1 MCKIFAHIGKF
12 SIFSLLNLAITRK
25 KCKICKLIG
34 AQLSRN
40 PIFIHPRK
48 LSPAVMMKPR
58 TNGQIPVALQKKD
71 RKSLILKQV
80 NIHTRLMYHDLVT
93 LIDVSEETIR
103 RDVNELAEEGQL
115 IRIKGGA
122 MSAAYHYG
130 HEAKTY
136 AQSNKLVIAEK
147 TLTLLRDDIIVLIG
161 GGTTVREFIKKIPLT
176 LRATFITVN
185 VLTAVELLDKPMI
198 KTIMIGGQ
206 VSTYS
211 QMTVS
216 GEVFEY
222 LAGIRADLCLM
233 GTNALD
239 GSAGLTESDWE
250 TIQVKKAMI
259 KAAEKVAIIA
269 ISEKLNSSM
278 QMKIADIDEIDYL
291 ITELPPDSP
300 ELQSCRS
307 KNLTIL

>member
-1 MCKIFAHIGKF
+1 MFYLYPSKKASFAAMF
-12 SIFSLLNLAITRK
+12 
-25 KCKICKLIG
+25 
-34 AQLSRN
+34 
-40 PIFIHPRK
+40 
-48 LSPAVMMKPR
+48 KPKP
-58 TNGQIPVALQKKD
+58 NSSMPVALQKKD

-80 NIHTRLMYHDLVT
+80 NIHTRLMYNDLVN
-93 LIDVSEETIR
+93 LIDVSEDTIR

-130 HEAKTY
+130 HDAKTY
-136 AQSNKLVIAEK
+136 AQSNKLIIAEK
-147 TLTLLRDDIIVLIG
+147 ALLLLRDDIIVLIG
-161 GGTTVREFIKKIPLT
+161 GGTTVREFIKKIPNT

-206 VSTYS
+206 LSTYS

-233 GTNALD
+233 GTNAID
-239 GSAGLTESDWE
+239 SSAGLTDSDWE

-291 ITELPPDSP
+291 ITELSPDSS
-300 ELQSCRS
+300 ELQSYRA

>member
-1 MCKIFAHIGKF
+1 M
-12 SIFSLLNLAITRK
+12 
-25 KCKICKLIG
+25 
-34 AQLSRN
+34 
-40 PIFIHPRK
+40 
-48 LSPAVMMKPR
+48 
-58 TNGQIPVALQKKD
+58 PVALQKKE
-71 RKSLILKQV
+71 RKTLILKQV
-80 NIHTRLMYHDLVT
+80 NIHTRLMYNDLVT
-93 LIDVSEETIR
+93 LIDVSEDTIR

-136 AQSNKLVIAEK
+136 AQSNKGVIAEK
-147 TLTLLRDDIIVLIG
+147 TLSLLQDDMVVLLG
-161 GGTTVREFIKKIPLT
+161 GGTTVREFIKKIPAT
-176 LRATFITVN
+176 LRATFLTVN
-185 VLTAVELLDKPMI
+185 VLTAVELLDKSMI
-198 KTIMIGGQ
+198 RTIMIGGQ

-222 LAGIRADLCLM
+222 LAGIRPDLCIM
-233 GTNALD
+233 GTNAID
-239 GSAGLTESDWE
+239 SNSGLTDSDWE

-259 KAAEKVAIIA
+259 KAADKIAIIA

-278 QMKIADIDEIDYL
+278 QMKIADISEIDVL

-300 ELQSCRS
+300 ELQPYRG

>member
-1 MCKIFAHIGKF
+1 M
-12 SIFSLLNLAITRK
+12 L
-25 KCKICKLIG
+25 
-34 AQLSRN
+34 
-40 PIFIHPRK
+40 
-48 LSPAVMMKPR
+48 KPKP
-58 TNGQIPVALQKKD
+58 TSSMPVALQKKD

-80 NIHTRLMYHDLVT
+80 NIHTRLMYNDLVN
-93 LIDVSEETIR
+93 LIDVSEDTIR

-130 HEAKTY
+130 HDAKTY
-136 AQSNKLVIAEK
+136 AQSSKLIIAEK
-147 TLTLLRDDIIVLIG
+147 ALSLLREDIIVLIG
-161 GGTTVREFIKKIPLT
+161 GGTTVREFIKKIPGT

-206 VSTYS
+206 LSTYS

-233 GTNALD
+233 GTNAID
-239 GSAGLTESDWE
+239 SSAGLTDSDWE

-291 ITELPPDSP
+291 ITELSPDSS
-300 ELQSCRS
+300 ELQSYRAR
-307 KNLTIL
+307 NLTIL

>member
-1 MCKIFAHIGKF
+1 M
-12 SIFSLLNLAITRK
+12 
-25 KCKICKLIG
+25 
-34 AQLSRN
+34 
-40 PIFIHPRK
+40 
-48 LSPAVMMKPR
+48 
-58 TNGQIPVALQKKD
+58 PVALQKKE

-80 NIHTRLMYHDLVT
+80 NIHTRLMYNDLVT
-93 LIDVSEETIR
+93 LIDVSEDTIR

-130 HEAKTY
+130 DDAKTY

-147 TLTLLRDDIIVLIG
+147 TLSLLQDDIVVLIG
-161 GGTTVREFIKKIPLT
+161 GGTTVREFIKKIPAT
-176 LRATFITVN
+176 LRATFLTVN

-198 KTIMIGGQ
+198 RTIMIGGQ

-222 LAGIRADLCLM
+222 LAGIRPDLCIM
-233 GTNALD
+233 GTNAID
-239 GSAGLTESDWE
+239 SNSGLTDSDWE

-259 KAAEKVAIIA
+259 KAADKIAIVA

-278 QMKIADIDEIDYL
+278 QMKIADTGEIDYL

-300 ELQSCRS
+300 ELQPYGG